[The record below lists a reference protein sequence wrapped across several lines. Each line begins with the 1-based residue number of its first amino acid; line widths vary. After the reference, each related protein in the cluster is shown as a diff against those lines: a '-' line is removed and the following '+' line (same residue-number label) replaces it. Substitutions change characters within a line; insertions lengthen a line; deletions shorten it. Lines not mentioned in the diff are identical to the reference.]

1 MHARLG
7 EITPWSRHIEVT
19 VAKANKTFDLL
30 HRVRRD
36 MRVYNT
42 LYNEQ
47 CKTSVLI
54 GLEECV
60 IRV

>member
-1 MHARLG
+1 MYKDVLDKRLG
-7 EITPWSRHIEVT
+7 RWVTPGRTYIYILGREMV
-19 VAKANKTFDLL
+19 
-30 HRVRRD
+30 
-36 MRVYNT
+36 

-47 CKTSVLI
+47 CKARVLI